1 MAFGCLYRRMG
12 LARWVQKALLSLAR
26 GERKNSAFLG
36 GLARSMQRACGES
49 GPARAGADAREVSGL
64 PLVYAPSPPY
74 PFVTLTAA
82 AAFSFMLLS
91 VLGSLF
97 YWSSIA
103 SSNLSLL
110 LLSLFCSG
118 RSFIGN

>member
-1 MAFGCLYRRMG
+1 
-12 LARWVQKALLSLAR
+12 
-26 GERKNSAFLG
+26 
-36 GLARSMQRACGES
+36 MQRACGES

-97 YWSSIA
+97 YWDWIRVLA
-103 SSNLSLL
+103 LPLALL
-110 LLSLFCSG
+110 PVVTRNPLPLL
-118 RSFIGN
+118 